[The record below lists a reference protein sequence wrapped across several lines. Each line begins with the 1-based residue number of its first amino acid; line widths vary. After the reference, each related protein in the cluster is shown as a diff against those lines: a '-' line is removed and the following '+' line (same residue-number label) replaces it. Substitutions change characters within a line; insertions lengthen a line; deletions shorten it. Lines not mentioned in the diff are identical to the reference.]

1 MARIFYEVPYVFY
14 HISTRLKIHA
24 HIHEKYTHISTREC
38 IAARRESDGAPNL
51 FVKFFQ
57 FHVFIGKPF
66 RFARIGS
73 LVHLLCRHTRPYF
86 MCSDL
91 GIS

>member
-1 MARIFYEVPYVFY
+1 MFFTKCLMFFTTSAHASKFMRISTKNIRIFQHGNALLRDEKAMVP
-14 HISTRLKIHA
+14 
-24 HIHEKYTHISTREC
+24 
-38 IAARRESDGAPNL
+38 PNL
-51 FVKFFQ
+51 FVKLFQ

-86 MCSDL
+86 MCPDL